1 MLNVI
6 PSDHVITLATEAQWE
21 YACRA
26 GSSTRYS
33 FGNDEQMLNQFAWYT
48 ETLVT
53 RYRSLSLGGQTPGE
67 FTICRVLSGSG
78 VATGTLKI
86 FLVEWIQ
93 KVQLKVLIEFIVED
107 VAISLLITVDPPTET
122 VPILPYVL

>member
-1 MLNVI
+1 MLAAPQDIHLEMMSKCLINSHGI
-6 PSDHVITLATEAQWE
+6 PK
-21 YACRA
+21 
-26 GSSTRYS
+26 
-33 FGNDEQMLNQFAWYT
+33 
-48 ETLVT
+48 TLVT
-53 RYRSLSLGGQTPGE
+53 RYRSLSLGGQTPGV
-67 FTICRVLSGSG
+67 FTICRALSGSG

>member
-1 MLNVI
+1 
-6 PSDHVITLATEAQWE
+6 
-21 YACRA
+21 
-26 GSSTRYS
+26 
-33 FGNDEQMLNQFAWYT
+33 
-48 ETLVT
+48 
-53 RYRSLSLGGQTPGE
+53 
-67 FTICRVLSGSG
+67 LSGSG